1 MSEQVQIKVQMLAA
15 TLNEVANELIAECN
29 FDWSLLT
36 VEGKSV
42 CGMMVSNAYLLVN
55 GAKKTL
61 LVTPEMG
68 NRIRNCCYGLAVLEN
83 GPKSFLF
90 VINGKGEYEFE
101 MH

>member
-68 NRIRNCCYGLAVLEN
+68 NRIRDCSNSLSVLDERIE
-83 GPKSFLF
+83 SYLF
-90 VINGKGEYEFE
+90 TVNSNGEYEFE